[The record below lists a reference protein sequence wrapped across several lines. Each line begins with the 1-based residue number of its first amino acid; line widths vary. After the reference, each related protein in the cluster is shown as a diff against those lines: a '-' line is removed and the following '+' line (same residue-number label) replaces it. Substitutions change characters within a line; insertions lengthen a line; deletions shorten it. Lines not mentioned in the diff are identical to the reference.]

1 MKNENGSSP
10 NNIKAVIFDY
20 GEVLCH
26 RPTGE
31 ELRQMA
37 SILNAKDESFRAL
50 WERNRPAFDR
60 GDLTAEVYWSMFA
73 DDTGVALDPKQLA
86 DLRKLDVEMWAKVN
100 PTMVDWAQRL
110 RAKGFKIAI
119 LSNMHPDM
127 VEHCRSNFPWVNEFH
142 FQTFSA
148 DVRMVKPDA
157 AIYQHT
163 LDGLGVSAREALFI
177 DDREP
182 NIVAAH
188 KLGINAIRFL
198 SVRQLRDELQEMKF
212 PVLPAV
218 N

>member
-1 MKNENGSSP
+1 MEKNGSDT
-10 NNIKAVIFDY
+10 NHIKAVIFDY

-26 RPTGE
+26 RPSGE

-37 SILNAKDESFRAL
+37 SILKANDDSFRAL

-60 GDLTAEVYWSMFA
+60 GDLAADAYWSMFA
-73 DDTGVALDPKQLA
+73 KDAGTTLDPRQLEH
-86 DLRKLDVEMWAKVN
+86 LRKLDVEMWAKIN
-100 PTMVDWAQRL
+100 PIMVDWAQRL
-110 RAKGFKIAI
+110 RAKGFKIGI

-127 VEHCRSNFPWVNEFH
+127 VEHCRASFPWLNDFH

-148 DVRMVKPDA
+148 DVRMVKPDP
-157 AIYQHT
+157 AIYRHT

-182 NIVAAH
+182 NIVAAR

-198 SVRQLRDELQEMKF
+198 SVPQLRDELEKMKF